1 VTHLSEGQSE
11 GSRIARILRWPVTI
25 AIKLGRVLPEAL
37 QRFYADHCTQQA
49 AGIAYRVLFSIA
61 PLAIVLVSIFGL
73 VLQDDSVR
81 DDVVDTIVDWLPVS
95 PSGTKDVEDA
105 ITSIATPVS
114 AVGLISLVLFAWAA
128 SGMMTAIRQGLE
140 TAMHVTESRP
150 LARGKLVDLLLI
162 MSAAVLVL
170 VTAGLTL
177 LAKFLQSSSG
187 GVANATGL
195 PAGTLV
201 TLLLHG
207 GALALSVVIVL
218 LLYRFVPARGLSI
231 RDGLAGAIV
240 TGLLLQLIALASAWT
255 YERATRLSVVYGSLT
270 AALVFLYSIYLYSA
284 ALLLGAEVAAGWAQP
299 PPTDAAP
306 PIRTQVKEAVL
317 GLFVRPKK

>member
-1 VTHLSEGQSE
+1 MTNVSEGQSG
-11 GSRIARILRWPVTI
+11 GSRIARILRWPVAI
-25 AIKLGRVLPEAL
+25 AIKLGRVLPEAM
-37 QRFYADHCTQQA
+37 QRFFADRCTQQA

-81 DDVVDTIVDWLPVS
+81 ENVVNTIVDWLPVS

-150 LARGKLVDLLLI
+150 MARGKLVDLLLI

-187 GVANATGL
+187 SVANATGL
-195 PAGTLV
+195 PAGRLV
-201 TLLLHG
+201 ALLLHG
-207 GALALSVVIVL
+207 GVLVLSVVVVL
-218 LLYRFVPARGLSI
+218 LLYRFVPARGLSL

-240 TGLLLQLIALASAWT
+240 TGLLLQLVALASAWT

-284 ALLLGAEVAAGWAQP
+284 ALLLGAEVAAGWAAP
-299 PPTDAAP
+299 PPTEAAP
-306 PIRTQVKEAVL
+306 PIRTQVKDGVL